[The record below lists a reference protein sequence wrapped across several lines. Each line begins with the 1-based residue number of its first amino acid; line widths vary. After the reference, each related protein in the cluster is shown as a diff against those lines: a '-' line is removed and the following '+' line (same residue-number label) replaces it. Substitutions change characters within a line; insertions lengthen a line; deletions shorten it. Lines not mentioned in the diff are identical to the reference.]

1 MSDLYMLVKF
11 WHLLSFVFMSIPL
24 FNLIVVNE
32 RAQMGTQFVYATDR
46 YFENIIRRR
55 AVRCFVFQAS
65 VFVSGVLLL
74 VVGPSGIA
82 SLLTNG
88 ILLSKTVLLVVLTGI
103 LTYVHLGLQPKI
115 EASMST
121 VDDNNAIP
129 DDFGAQLKPYRVR
142 RKQLATICLF
152 LVITIIILG
161 LQVYG
166 TFSGALNVTLIGP
179 GSPVCLAGE
188 WIADPFWVG
197 IESS

>member
-1 MSDLYMLVKF
+1 MSDFYQLLKF
-11 WHLLSFVFMSIPL
+11 WHIMSFVFMSIPL

-32 RAQMGTQFVYATDR
+32 RAQMGATFVYATDR
-46 YFENIIRRR
+46 YFENIIRRG

-103 LTYVHLGLQPKI
+103 LTYVHLVLQPKI
-115 EASMST
+115 EMLMST
-121 VDDNNAIP
+121 IDADSPIP

-142 RKQLATICLF
+142 RKQLATTCLF
-152 LVITIIILG
+152 LVITTIILG

-166 TFSGALNVTLIGP
+166 TFSGALNVTLIG
-179 GSPVCLAGE
+179 LAALFAWRVNKSLIRFG
-188 WIADPFWVG
+188 WV
-197 IESS
+197 